1 MSRAALLLAPFL
13 ALAGGG
19 AARAASEPEPSE
31 VDLVPA
37 FEVEPREAD
46 VAVVIGVEKYRS
58 APASDYSAAD
68 ARLMRDYLVAMGYPA
83 RNVELLTD
91 DRATSGDMKRVLERW
106 LPNKVKPES
115 RVVVYY
121 SGHGAPEPTSGKA
134 YLVPWD
140 GDPGYLEDTA
150 YSVAR
155 LEESL
160 AKLPAKEV
168 LVILDAC
175 FSGAGKAG
183 KGRTLLA
190 EGARPLVVT
199 GAEAP
204 PPSAKLAIL
213 SAARRS
219 QISASNPE
227 YRHGLLTYHL
237 LKAVREGKKS
247 LAEIYEVVRPR
258 VEDDAKARN
267 VEQTP
272 HLAMADEPDAAGRF
286 ILADYTAVRA
296 EGPKPKVSEKEAAE
310 LERQRKKMEDE
321 QRKLEA
327 ERAKMKEKE
336 ERLERE
342 MAEKKRRIEADE
354 AERRAAEERRR
365 RAADAE
371 LERRRREIE
380 DSRRQGGEEPVFV
393 PPSF

>member
-1 MSRAALLLAPFL
+1 MSRAALLLASVL
-13 ALAGGG
+13 TLAGGG
-19 AARAASEPEPSE
+19 AARAASGPEPTE
-31 VDLVPA
+31 VDLVPS

-46 VAVVIGVEKYRS
+46 VALVIGVEKYRS
-58 APASDYSAAD
+58 APASDYSASD
-68 ARLMRDYLVAMGYPA
+68 AKLVRDYLVAMGYPA

-91 DRATSGDMKRVLERW
+91 DRATSGDMKRALERW

-115 RVVVYY
+115 RVVVYF
-121 SGHGAPEPTSGKA
+121 SGHGAPEPTSGKS

-140 GDPGYLEDTA
+140 GDPNYLEDTA
-150 YSVAR
+150 YPVAR
-155 LEESL
+155 LEEAL
-160 AKLPAKEV
+160 AKLPAKEIV
-168 LVILDAC
+168 VILDAC

-183 KGRTLLA
+183 QGRTLLA

-204 PPSAKLAIL
+204 PPSAKLAVL

-247 LAEIYEVVRPR
+247 LTEIYETVRPR

-272 HLAMADEPDAAGRF
+272 HLAIADTPEAAKLL
-286 ILADYTAVRA
+286 LADFTAVRA
-296 EGPKPKVSEKEAAE
+296 EAPKAKVSAKEAAE
-310 LERQRKKMEDE
+310 LERQRRKMEDE
-321 QRKLEA
+321 QKKLEA

-342 MAEKKRRIEADE
+342 MAEKKRRLEADE

-365 RAADAE
+365 RAAETD
-371 LERRRREIE
+371 LERRRRDIE
-380 DSRRQGGEEPVFV
+380 NSRQGGEEPVFV